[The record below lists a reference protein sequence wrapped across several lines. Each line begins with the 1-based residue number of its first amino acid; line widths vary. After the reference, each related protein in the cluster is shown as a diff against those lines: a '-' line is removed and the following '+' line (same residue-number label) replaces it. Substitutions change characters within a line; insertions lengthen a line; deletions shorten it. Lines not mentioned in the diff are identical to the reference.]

1 MTMRPHGVSGKSTR
15 ISAVEAV
22 SDDGPRRRVV
32 AQRWARWNDSYDCR
46 YTVGAEEEV
55 MLLNP
60 ADHALSQCSDAVLA
74 RLSGRL
80 ADHIAPETHAAVVEL
95 ATGVHARVA
104 GIVAELAGLRLQLAG
119 ALAGMG
125 LRVASAGAYPLV
137 PSVES
142 RVSGSGR
149 YRKVAESM
157 RALARREPTLALHV
171 HVGVPDPDDAIR
183 VLNGLRG
190 AVPVLLAL
198 SANSPFSQARD
209 TGFASSRTVIFQ
221 GFPRTGT
228 ARAFADYA
236 DYVEAVDGLIAS
248 GALPDPSFLWWDVR
262 LQPMLGTVEVRVM
275 DAQST
280 VADSEAL
287 IALVQSL
294 ARLELTDEPPD
305 LEVGPEVLEE
315 NRFLAARDGLNAR
328 LIDPVKRR
336 LLPVRELVETL
347 LERCGPHAAALGCSV
362 ELERIQTLA
371 AANGADRQR
380 AQAADTGVVQLV
392 SALAEQFASQCERDR
407 EIAGA
412 LPRDRASVE
421 TPYVGS
427 PPTRD

>member
-1 MTMRPHGVSGKSTR
+1 MGLDEVSRKSAA
-15 ISAVEAV
+15 ISSVQAV
-22 SDDGPRRRVV
+22 SDDGPRSHVV
-32 AQRWARWNDSYDCR
+32 AQRWARWNDAFDR
-46 YTVGAEEEV
+46 GYTVGAEEEV
-55 MLLNP
+55 MLLDA

-74 RLSGRL
+74 RLPGRL
-80 ADHIAPETHAAVVEL
+80 ADHVAPETHAAVIEL
-95 ATGVHARVA
+95 ATGVHTGVA
-104 GIVAELAGLRLQLAG
+104 GIVAELARLRLQLAD
-119 ALAGMG
+119 ALDGMG
-125 LRVASAGAYPLV
+125 LCVASAGTYPLV
-137 PSVES
+137 SSVES
-142 RVSGSGR
+142 RVSGSER
-149 YRKVAESM
+149 YRMVAESM

-190 AVPVLLAL
+190 AVPLLLAL

-228 ARAFADYA
+228 ARSFADYA
-236 DYVEAVDGLIAS
+236 DYVDAVDGLISS

-294 ARLELTDEPPD
+294 AHLELTDEPPG
-305 LEVGPEVLEE
+305 LEVGPEVLAE

-336 LLPVRELVETL
+336 LLPVRELVEKV

-362 ELERIQTLA
+362 ELGRIQTLA

-380 AQAADTGVVQLV
+380 AQAADTGVVELV
-392 SALAEQFASQCERDR
+392 STLSAQFASQCNRDA

-412 LPRDRASVE
+412 AARSRAVAEPPRL
-421 TPYVGS
+421 GS
-427 PPTRD
+427 RSIRD